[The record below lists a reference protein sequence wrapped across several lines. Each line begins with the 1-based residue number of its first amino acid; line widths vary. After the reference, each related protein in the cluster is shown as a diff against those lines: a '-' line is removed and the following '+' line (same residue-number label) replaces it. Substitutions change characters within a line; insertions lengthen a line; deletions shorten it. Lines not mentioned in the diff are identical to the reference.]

1 MEALTIAFALNC
13 GRLRIHD
20 AKVIYEVAIFLCTAF
35 FLQAASRRWRPA
47 STRAREARRPPAE
60 VARRPRTRSAA
71 AALRQPGATEGLSRQ
86 ARRQP
91 PGVRRRPPAGP
102 RRPGGQARRR
112 RPSSPATEGHAS
124 TAPSAPFLRPL
135 APDWIS
141 FACRW
146 AQKKETLDLFS
157 RAEMQRMAPFDTG
170 EQCHPIWIP

>member
-86 ARRQP
+86 ARRRP
-91 PGVRRRPPAGP
+91 PGVRRRPPAGA

-124 TAPSAPFLRPL
+124 TAPSPPFLRPL
-135 APDWIS
+135 AHDWIS

-146 AQKKETLDLFS
+146 AQEKETLDLFWTV
-157 RAEMQRMAPFDTG
+157 EIQRMFPFDIA
-170 EQCHPIWIP
+170 E